1 MADYESQL
9 AAKLSAARKRLA
21 QGNEMKALKNSAPTL
36 FEIIDGQI
44 TLELNKMTAEEPL
57 DYDKYLSVHGR
68 IKGMQSIRS
77 LINSK
82 EAEAPAA
89 QQEADAI
96 ENNIQNIRNEK
107 QK

>member
-44 TLELNKMTAEEPL
+44 TLELNKMTAEEP
-57 DYDKYLSVHGR
+57 S
-68 IKGMQSIRS
+68 
-77 LINSK
+77 
-82 EAEAPAA
+82 
-89 QQEADAI
+89 
-96 ENNIQNIRNEK
+96 
-107 QK
+107 